1 MSIVHVRHIQ
11 TALETRFTRFIDI
24 TDCSNPEQKHF
35 QFLTRALSAF
45 SLAHLCEID
54 DKLATEHVTDGFD
67 DNGID
72 AVYYDHDDKI
82 LYAIQSK
89 WDSDGNSFPD
99 LGSIQTFIKGFEDLL
114 HARWDRFNSKLRRHQ
129 SMITSA
135 LDDPNVSLR
144 MVLAHTV
151 TQPVSKH
158 ANESFKDLLDRIN
171 DTTDILKLEV
181 LDQAKLHLAVAGSA
195 EGTPINVE
203 VMLYDW
209 GRIQDPY
216 SAFYGQ
222 IEAKDIAQ
230 WWKDYGNRL
239 FTKNLRKLIPKSDVN
254 ETIIQSLKTDPQH
267 FWYLNNG
274 ITVLCSRI
282 NKKPIGG
289 SDRMSGSFYC
299 EGLSVVNGAQTVG
312 CIGAISQSTPDKL
325 ELAKVA
331 IRFISLE
338 NCPAGF
344 SSLVTRATNTQN
356 RIEPRDFAALDP
368 EQERLRQELH
378 LDSGKEYAL
387 KTGDVEPPPANGCTI
402 TEATVA
408 IACSQKDPAIAV
420 QAKRE
425 ISKLWQNLDKPP
437 YKLLF
442 NSGLTGLRL
451 WRTIEILRSI
461 DFELRSIQET
471 ATGPERNV
479 AVHLNRLIAHLVF
492 ARLPMSDA
500 DNPSFDLQKNKENAK
515 KLTNEL
521 HIKVSNKAT
530 ELYPASYLGSLFK
543 NLTKCRAICDGI
555 VADEVSQGAKH

>member
-11 TALETRFTRFIDI
+11 TSLETRFNGLIDIADCTRFN
-24 TDCSNPEQKHF
+24 SEQQHLH
-35 QFLTRALSAF
+35 FLTRALAAF

-54 DKLATEHVTDGFD
+54 DKLAAEHVTDGFD

-72 AVYYDHDDKI
+72 AIYYDHDDKV

-89 WDSDGNSFPD
+89 WDSDGNGFPD

-114 HARWDRFNSKLRRHQ
+114 HTRWSRFNAKLLRHQ

-135 LDDPNVSLR
+135 LDDPNVSLLL
-144 MVLAHTV
+144 VLAHTG

-158 ANESFKDLLDRIN
+158 ADDAFNDLLERIN

-181 LDQAKLHLAVAGSA
+181 LDQVHLHSAVAGSA

-222 IEAKDIAQ
+222 IQAKDIAQ
-230 WWKDYGNRL
+230 WWKDHGNRL

-254 ETIIQSLKTDPQH
+254 ETIIQSLKTNPQH

-274 ITVLCSRI
+274 ITVLCSKI
-282 NKKPIGG
+282 VKKPIGG
-289 SDRMSGSFYC
+289 SDRMSGSFSC

-312 CIGAISQSTPDKL
+312 CIGAISQANPDTL
-325 ELAKVA
+325 ESAKVA

-338 NCPAGF
+338 NCPSGF

-368 EQERLRQELH
+368 EQERLRQELL

-387 KTGDVEPPPANGCTI
+387 KTGDVEPSPANGCTI
-402 TEATVA
+402 TEATIA
-408 IACSQKDPAIAV
+408 LACSQTDPAIAV

-442 NSGLTGLRL
+442 NSSLTGLRL

-461 DFELRSIQET
+461 DFELRNIQET
-471 ATGPERNV
+471 ATGYERNV

-500 DNPSFDLQKNKENAK
+500 DNPSFDLHINKENAQ

-521 HIKVSNKAT
+521 HLKVSNKAN
-530 ELYPASYLGSLFK
+530 ELYPTSYLGSLFK
-543 NLTKCRAICDGI
+543 NLTKCRTVCERIA
-555 VADEVSQGAKH
+555 ADEVSQ